1 MGEQLAQNVNNM
13 WQVCVRGR
21 LEEVIMAL
29 EAGGDP
35 ESTGGQDRTTC
46 LMEAVRRGR
55 KLMVAKLLSV
65 PGINVNAKDLL
76 GATALHYACLNFSTL
91 LNYEV
96 GILNMLLSCPGLL
109 YNEKRNPHPAGLYDD
124 KQGTGGET
132 PVMLA
137 ARYGSSELLRIMVS
151 NAKVDLNVVDNDGLT
166 LEASFDGFRDGN
178 LRGIGKAR
186 ILQIVEEAR
195 KRRRCEHLLL

>member
-109 YNEKRNPHPAGLYDD
+109 YNEKTN
-124 KQGTGGET
+124 GGET

-137 ARYGSSELLRIMVS
+137 ARYGSEELLRVMVS
-151 NAKVDLNVVDNDGLT
+151 NAKVDLDVVDNDGLK
-166 LEASFDGFRDGN
+166 LEESLDGFED
-178 LRGIGKAR
+178 RGFTVPKAR
-186 ILQIVEEAR
+186 VLQIVEEAR